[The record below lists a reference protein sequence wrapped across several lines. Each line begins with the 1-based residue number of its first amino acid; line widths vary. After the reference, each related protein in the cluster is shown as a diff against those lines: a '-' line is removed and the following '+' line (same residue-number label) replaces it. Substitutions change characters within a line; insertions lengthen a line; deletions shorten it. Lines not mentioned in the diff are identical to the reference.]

1 MSDDITRLM
10 EANLLEVF
18 DERNRDRR
26 RDAISRTYTPDVV
39 FTDAEGTVTGL
50 EQISAKVD
58 ALLDGPLK
66 GLHFVKAGS
75 IHQVPGMGHLAWN
88 VVAPGSDGV
97 IASGFDVAL
106 IEGGKITKLFTV
118 LT

>member
-18 DERNRDRR
+18 GERDHDRR
-26 RDAISRTYTPDVV
+26 RDAIARTYTPDVV
-39 FTDAEGTVTGL
+39 FTDAEGTVTGH

-58 ALLDGPLK
+58 ALLDGPLN
-66 GLHFVKAGS
+66 GLDFVKAGP
-75 IHQVPGMGHLAWN
+75 IHQVPGMGHLAWS
-88 VVAPGSDGV
+88 VVAPGSDTV

-106 IEGGKITKLFTV
+106 IEDGKIARLFTV